1 MNAALDELLD
11 SRNQLTRTLLGGY
24 AAQSPPPSPGPVTP

>member
-11 SRNQLTRTLLGGY
+11 SRNRLTRALLGGR
-24 AAQSPPPSPGPVTP
+24 AAHGPPASPEPAAP

>member
-11 SRNQLTRTLLGGY
+11 SRNRLTRALLGGHT
-24 AAQSPPPSPGPVTP
+24 AHGPPASPNPVTP

>member
-11 SRNQLTRTLLGGY
+11 SRNQLTRTLLGGR
-24 AAQSPPPSPGPVTP
+24 AAQGPPASPEPVTP

>member
-11 SRNQLTRTLLGGY
+11 SRNQLTRILLGGH
-24 AAQSPPPSPGPVTP
+24 AAASPPGSPSPVTP